1 MIYALIFTH
10 WIADFICQTDDMA
23 KNKSKSNKWL
33 GKHILAYSGVLSVFA
48 SVAGFT
54 LPGKYWMAFVLIN
67 GVAHFAIDY
76 FTSRFNSKMWAQ
88 GKVHEFFVGVG
99 FDQALHMATL
109 YGTYQWL
116 LAR

>member
-1 MIYALIFTH
+1 MIYGLIFTH
-10 WIADFICQTDDMA
+10 WIADFIFQTDDMA

-33 GKHILAYSGVLSVFA
+33 GKHVLAYMGVLSIFA
-48 SVAGFT
+48 IVAGFAI
-54 LPGKYWMAFVLIN
+54 PGKFWMSFVLIN
-67 GVAHFAIDY
+67 GVAHFIIDY
-76 FTSRFNSKMWAQ
+76 FTSRFNSKMWSQ

-99 FDQALHMATL
+99 FDQALHMVTL